1 MQGLSEP
8 THRGSAGS
16 APPFIQRIRGVGLP
30 AGRQQRV
37 SASPSSSTWSF
48 SLMWKIGGKS
58 GKQSG
63 ELGWGGDTHPPSHPR
78 AAPTRFTGC
87 VWPAGGESLLPQ
99 KAGGDAGL

>member
-1 MQGLSEP
+1 MRCLSEP
-8 THRGSAGS
+8 TRRGSEGSAGSAGS

-63 ELGWGGDTHPPSHPR
+63 G
-78 AAPTRFTGC
+78 
-87 VWPAGGESLLPQ
+87 
-99 KAGGDAGL
+99 